1 MMFFIGAPLGAI
13 IRKGGLFAY
22 YICSSNLYFFSLHQ
36 HFRKENSTG
45 KWNVSF
51 YGAWMSSFI
60 LSPLAILLTY
70 RATNDIGLI
79 NMDVILSPFQKLF
92 QKLFPSKK

>member
-36 HFRKENSTG
+36 HFRKEIAQENG
-45 KWNVSF
+45 
-51 YGAWMSSFI
+51 M
-60 LSPLAILLTY
+60 
-70 RATNDIGLI
+70 
-79 NMDVILSPFQKLF
+79 SPFMGRGCRHL
-92 QKLFPSKK
+92 SCHH